1 MSVQHQAALAA
12 FLVKRPVKVK
22 FDRTDSLNYHPC
34 LLYTSRC
41 V

>member
-1 MSVQHQAALAA
+1 MRVTHIVSLFALIA
-12 FLVKRPVKVK
+12 L
-22 FDRTDSLNYHPC
+22 TDCSGLRVREARLSYHPC